1 MLCNVEIF
9 DPYYFGF
16 SALITILYQLLF
28 FIIAAWFKFDKVTDF
43 AGFIL
48 REIDV
53 SHLIILVHKISLSN
67 LNLQGDQISL

>member
-48 REIDV
+48 REIDA
-53 SHLIILVHKISLSN
+53 SHLIIHKFSLLSN